1 MKTSFR
7 RALVSR
13 VLPILLLFAGLGH
26 AAVVT
31 PTVSILNFASTTV
44 IISGLGFDS
53 LAANNTV
60 VFNHG
65 VTGTVTA
72 ATAMQLTVT
81 LSAPPSATGNLTAVV
96 TTDGLSSGS
105 PVTVAVIAPMV
116 QLNPASESV
125 NATAGPFNVTATLT
139 GNASFAA
146 GANGTSSNFASGLGI
161 AITQAVA
168 DAAGNLYALAG
179 GALQKVT
186 PSGTLT
192 TVISSGGFN
201 NPTGLAIDSDGNVYV
216 SNNYSFT
223 NTHNIIKVTPDG
235 GSSFFVPDDAGLTAP
250 TSLVCD
256 SAKNL
261 YVGQEDGSIVQVTPA
276 GVMTAFATCPLPV
289 QAMAVDSA
297 NNLYVSCTDDIIR
310 KVTPSGTVSSFATGF
325 GSVFSMAFD
334 SAGYLYVATVAGTN
348 LWEFSQI
355 APDGTVAGNIPLD
368 YNVVPA
374 GVTFDPSGN
383 LYFGNG
389 TTLVQLAPTVTVPV
403 RLGGTAQS
411 GIDYTGVTSS
421 LTIVN
426 GQTTGTIT
434 GTLLLDPPTSQTLTF
449 TLGAPT
455 GASLGSANVNTM
467 TIVEP
472 SSAPTVQFATDSET
486 VNQSTGNFSIQLTL
500 TGTPTPSFAS
510 GALWTSS
517 NYATNVS
524 NSASA
529 SWLTFD
535 SAGNLYVSNH
545 NLGDVSRIA
554 PNGTVTKFYLPSG
567 GFFRKEGM
575 AFDTAGNLFVA
586 THDDSGTGSVI
597 KVTPSLVVT
606 TFASGFTNPRGLA
619 FDAAGNL
626 YVANG
631 DNTVQKIT
639 PAGVVSAYASGFSTP
654 NGLAFDA
661 SGNLYVAN
669 GNANTISKVTP
680 AGAVSTFAT
689 GFSTPYGITID
700 SAGYLYVTNNGN
712 GNINK
717 VTPAGVVG
725 TFSGFF
731 LPNGLTIVGISQATG
746 IAFDSAGNL
755 YVGSYGSNLVA
766 KLTPCANVQYAVG
779 GTAQAGRDYAGV
791 APTGG
796 TVVFPPGQTTAVI
809 AGTLPADPGGSQTL
823 VLTLNTPV
831 GVSLGATK
839 SNTMTIV
846 EPAPTITQSA
856 AGLPINA
863 TQITINGVFNKTV
876 ANNTVTFNNGAVGTV
891 VVPGGGHGGFI
902 IIGGSGN
909 VTSLTVNLTT
919 PPNQVGPLI
928 ATVSAGGVSSAPV
941 QVATVVPVITSTT
954 TDLGLNATTLTING
968 FGFDPI
974 AANNT
979 ITLNNGATGTV
990 TAATA
995 TQLTIALTTSPT
1007 QSGALTA
1014 TVTTDGNTSTANVPI
1029 GTAEPIAEF
1038 STTGESADA
1047 SVQTFSIPVQLTGSP
1062 TFDSGLAPSI
1072 TPFATGFNAP
1082 EGMAF
1087 DANDNLYVA
1096 NYLGDSISKVTPDGE
1111 VSTFASGF
1119 PTNGFTSYPSG
1130 LAFDAAG
1137 NLYVALIGNN
1147 SVSKVTPDGT
1157 ISTDVPTMNSPS
1169 GVAFDA
1175 AGNLYATGV
1184 VDGSWVVSKFTPAGT
1199 QSTFTFTQDNG
1210 TSLAFDAAGNL
1221 YVGTNDVAFGGQVTK
1236 VSPDGSTS
1244 NLLASGF
1251 LGGPNAGG
1259 LAVDSAGNVYVANG
1273 TSVSKVTPLGVVSTF
1288 LSGLNGSAGLAFDS
1302 AGNLYVG
1309 TGADNV
1315 VSKVAATSIVP
1326 FTVGGDAVD
1335 GTDYTGLTVGPLVF
1349 LNGQPTVYISG
1360 TLIHHPGADKTLT
1373 FTLGTPSGA
1382 VLGTTTTH
1390 TLTILNGPVVTS
1402 STANLANDSATLTI
1416 NGFNF
1421 DPTAANDTVTFND
1434 GTIGTVTT
1442 ASATQLT
1449 LQLSQRPTGLG
1460 ALTAVVNTGGQN
1472 SGTPVQIANVVPFA
1486 NLTGVTMSGGTL
1498 TLTFSAAPNTTYQL
1512 QYTPALNP
1520 ASWANVGP
1528 VTSNG
1533 TGVVQYA
1540 GALPAGTQGY
1550 YRLTH

>member
-7 RALVSR
+7 RTLVSH
-13 VLPILLLFAGLGH
+13 VLPILLLLAGLGH

-44 IISGLGFDS
+44 TISGLGFDS

-60 VFNHG
+60 VFNQG

-72 ATAMQLTVT
+72 ATATQLTVT
-81 LSAPPSATGNLTAVV
+81 LSAPPSVTGNLTAVV

-116 QLNPASESV
+116 QFNPTSESV
-125 NATAGPFNVTATLT
+125 NATAGTFNVTATLT

-146 GANGTSSNFASGLGI
+146 GASGTSSNFATGLGI
-161 AITQAVA
+161 AITQVVA
-168 DAAGNLYALAG
+168 DAAGNIYALAG

-186 PSGTLT
+186 PNGTLT
-192 TVISSGGFN
+192 TVASSGGFN
-201 NPTGLAIDSDGNVYV
+201 NPTGLAIDSDGNIYV

-223 NTHNIIKVTPDG
+223 NTHNVIKLTPDG
-235 GSSFFVPDDAGLTAP
+235 GSSFFIPDDAGLTAP
-250 TSLVCD
+250 TALVCD

-276 GVMTAFATCPLPV
+276 GVMISFATCPLPV

-297 NNLYVSCTDDIIR
+297 NNLYVSCTDDVIR
-310 KVTPSGTVSSFATGF
+310 KVTPAGAVSSFAAGF

-334 SAGYLYVATVAGTN
+334 SAGYLYAATIAGTN

-355 APDGTVAGNIPLD
+355 APDGTVAGNIPL
-368 YNVVPA
+368 NFGVAPA
-374 GVTFDPSGN
+374 GVTFDQSGN

-389 TTLVQLAPTVTVPV
+389 TTLVQLAPTVSVPFT
-403 RLGGTAQS
+403 LGGTAQS
-411 GIDYTGVTSS
+411 GVDYTAVTSP

-426 GQTTGTIT
+426 GQTAGTIT
-434 GTLLLDPPTSQTLTF
+434 GLLLLDPPTSQTLTF
-449 TLGAPT
+449 TLGTPT
-455 GASLGSANVNTM
+455 GASLGSATVNTM

-472 SSAPTVQFATDSET
+472 SSAATVQFTTDSET
-486 VNQSTGNFSIQLTL
+486 VNQSAGTFSIPLTL
-500 TGTPTPSFAS
+500 TGSATPSFTN
-510 GALWTSS
+510 GALAAPSVF
-517 NYATNVS
+517 ATNVS

-529 SWLTFD
+529 SWLTID
-535 SAGNLYVSNH
+535 SVGNLYVSNH
-545 NLGDVSRIA
+545 NFGDISRIS
-554 PNGTVTKFYLPSG
+554 PSGVVTKSYLTSG
-567 GFFRKEGM
+567 GYFRKEGM
-575 AFDTAGNLFVA
+575 AFDTAGNLYVA
-586 THDDSGTGSVI
+586 THDDSGAGSVI
-597 KVTPSLVVT
+597 KMTPSLVIT
-606 TFASGFTNPRGLA
+606 TFASGFTNPHGLA

-631 DNTVQKIT
+631 DNTVRQIT
-639 PAGVVSAYASGFSTP
+639 PAGVVSTYASGFSTP

-669 GNANTISKVTP
+669 GSANTISKVTP
-680 AGAVSTFAT
+680 TGTVSTFAT
-689 GFSTPYGITID
+689 GFSTPYGIVTD
-700 SAGYLYVTNNGN
+700 SAGNLYVTNNGN
-712 GNINK
+712 GVINK
-717 VTPAGVVG
+717 VTPAG
-725 TFSGFF
+725 
-731 LPNGLTIVGISQATG
+731 IVGRITGAFGGILSITQATG
-746 IAFDSAGNL
+746 IVFDSQGSL
-755 YVGSYGSNLVA
+755 YVSSYSGNDVL
-766 KLTPCANVQYAVG
+766 KCTPSVSVQYSVS
-779 GTAQAGRDYAGV
+779 GTAQAGKDYSFGIL
-791 APTGG
+791 PTNG
-796 TVVFPPGQTTAVI
+796 TVIFVPGQTTASI
-809 AGTLPADPGGSQTL
+809 SGTLLADPGASVTL
-823 VLTLNTPV
+823 TLTLNTPI
-831 GVSLGATK
+831 GASLGATK
-839 SNTMTIV
+839 SNAMTIV
-846 EPAPTITQSA
+846 EPPPTVNQNTVS
-856 AGLPINA
+856 LPINTTLIA
-863 TQITINGVFNKTV
+863 INGLFNRTV
-876 ANNTVTFNNGAVGTV
+876 ANNTVTFNNGAIGTV
-891 VVPGGGHGGFI
+891 AGSVNGGGI
-902 IIGGSGN
+902 IIGGNGN
-909 VTSLTVNLTT
+909 ITSLTINLTT

-928 ATVSAGGVSSAPV
+928 ATVSAGGVSSVPV
-941 QVATVVPVITSTT
+941 QVATVVPVVTSTT
-954 TDLGLNATTLTING
+954 TDLGFNTTTLTING

-979 ITLNNGATGTV
+979 VTLNNGATGTV

-995 TQLTIALTTSPT
+995 TQLTIALTHSPT
-1007 QSGALTA
+1007 QTGTLTA
-1014 TVTTDGNTSTANVPI
+1014 TVTTDAITSAANVPV

-1062 TFDSGLAPSI
+1062 TFDSGIAPSI

-1082 EGMAF
+1082 EGMTF
-1087 DANDNLYVA
+1087 DTTGNLYVA
-1096 NYLGDSISKVTPDGE
+1096 NFLGDSISKVTPDGE

-1119 PTNGFTSYPSG
+1119 PTTGFTSYPSG

-1137 NLYVALIGNN
+1137 NLYVALFGNN
-1147 SVSKVTPDGT
+1147 SVSKITPDGT
-1157 ISTDVPTMNSPS
+1157 ISTDVPAMNSPA
-1169 GVAFDA
+1169 GVAIDTT
-1175 AGNLYATGV
+1175 GNLYATGV
-1184 VDGSWVVSKFTPAGT
+1184 VSGSWVVSKITPAGA

-1221 YVGTNDVAFGGQVTK
+1221 YVGTNDVTFGGQVTK
-1236 VSPDGSTS
+1236 VSPDGSTA
-1244 NLLASGF
+1244 NLFASGF
-1251 LGGPNAGG
+1251 QGGPNAGG
-1259 LAVDSAGNVYVANG
+1259 LAIDAAGNVYVANG

-1288 LSGLNGSAGLAFDS
+1288 LSGLDDPAGLAFDTV
-1302 AGNLYVG
+1302 GNLYVG
-1309 TGADNV
+1309 TGGDNA

-1326 FTVGGDAVD
+1326 FTVGGTAVD
-1335 GTDYTGLTVGPLVF
+1335 GTDYTGVTVGPLVF
-1349 LNGQPTVYISG
+1349 VNGQPTVYITG

-1434 GTIGTVTT
+1434 GTVGIVTA

-1460 ALTAVVNTGGQN
+1460 SLTAVVNTGGQD

-1486 NLTGVTMSGGTL
+1486 NPTGITTSGGTV
-1498 TLTFSAAPNTTYQL
+1498 TLTFSAAPDITYQL
-1512 QYTPALNP
+1512 QYTPSLTP
-1520 ASWANVGP
+1520 ASWSNIGT
-1528 VTSNG
+1528 VTTNGAG
-1533 TGVVQYA
+1533 TGQYIDTPPA
-1540 GALPAGTQGY
+1540 GAQGY